1 MLDGFEIC
9 LTVVSAA
16 SGIVRRTLSSDG
28 GLPRFEK
35 YLFGR
40 DGWFDCFGLVPPKTI
55 DVILEALARACFLA
69 FLGLVRFLVRGE
81 LFLLFLGTVELVFLP
96 DVFNLVRFEDFRG
109 EVTFLVAPLLFFFL
123 EDFFFLALCLVFV
136 FSSLL

>member
-1 MLDGFEIC
+1 MLDGFEIY
-9 LTVVSAA
+9 LTVVLSS

-40 DGWFDCFGLVPPKTI
+40 DDWFDCFDFVPPKTTGA
-55 DVILEALARACFLA
+55 ILEFLARACFLA
-69 FLGLVRFLVRGE
+69 FLGLVGFLVPGE

-96 DVFNLVRFEDFRG
+96 DVFNLVRFEGFRS
-109 EVTFLVAPLLFFFL
+109 EVTFLAAPLLFFFL

-136 FSSLL
+136 FARGR